1 MVLFHALK
9 ALCLFILT
17 EIGVNLL
24 KEQAKDV
31 LQTEKQ
37 SNSLIEASL
46 RNWLQLMYDQQF
58 DIEIHYLFV

>member
-1 MVLFHALK
+1 MVLFYALK
-9 ALCLFILT
+9 ALCLFMLT

-31 LQTEKQ
+31 VETEKQ

-46 RNWLQLMYDQQF
+46 QN
-58 DIEIHYLFV
+58 